1 MTTDANE
8 SRRIRREQE
17 TMKWQEGVADVL
29 EDMLTELRKIRRN
42 TAFLVPPDQQEPE
55 AIGVAGDE

>member
-29 EDMLTELRKIRRN
+29 EDILRELKEIRRH
-42 TAFLVPPDQQEPE
+42 TTFLVPPGQQEPE

>member
-1 MTTDANE
+1 MTPDANE

-29 EDMLTELRKIRRN
+29 EDILRELEQIRRN
-42 TAFLVPPDQQEPE
+42 TAFLVPPDHPEPE